1 MKIIAHVNRRTVYI
15 LLSILTI
22 AFFCLMYSH
31 LFSGT
36 FRNGLYYN
44 LFGEWTPY
52 IGYILLIVGG
62 QYFASMLWFD
72 QAYLTSDGTDLIEFR
87 GSKIKLCEILNVNL
101 TRKLFWIQNIT
112 IYGKNRTIN
121 IRSHMIQ
128 EDSVAIVEIIKKLL

>member
-22 AFFCLMYSH
+22 AFFGLMYSH

-62 QYFASMLWFD
+62 QYFASMPWSD

-87 GSKIKLCEILNVNL
+87 GSKIKLCEILDVNL
-101 TRKLFWIQNIT
+101 TRKGFGIQNIT
-112 IYGKNRTIN
+112 IYGKNQTIN
-121 IRSHMIQ
+121 IRSYMIQ
-128 EDSVAIVEIIKKLL
+128 ENSVAIVESIKKLF

>member
-1 MKIIAHVNRRTVYI
+1 MKIIAHVNCRTVYTI
-15 LLSILTI
+15 LSILTI
-22 AFFCLMYSH
+22 AFFGIMYSH
-31 LFSGT
+31 MFSTT
-36 FRNGLYYN
+36 FRNGIYYN

-62 QYFASMLWFD
+62 QYFASMLWSD

-87 GSKIKLCEILNVNL
+87 GSKIKLCEIIDINL
-101 TRKLFWIQNIT
+101 TRKGFGIQNIT

-128 EDSVAIVEIIKKLL
+128 EDSVAIVEVIKKLL